1 LIETERLAMD
11 ESILDRIPRLERS
24 VRFWRGTSLILA
36 AILVSV
42 LVMGFGF
49 AFAHQQ
55 AARAM
60 EAEMVARE
68 RAKVAAQIQA
78 AQALEEA
85 KKKQRE

>member
-1 LIETERLAMD
+1 MD

-42 LVMGFGF
+42 LVTGLGFF
-49 AFAHQQ
+49 AVAHQR
-55 AARAM
+55 ARAM

-68 RAKVAAQIQA
+68 VAAQAALIQ

>member
-1 LIETERLAMD
+1 MD

-42 LVMGFGF
+42 LAMGGLGFFGF
-49 AFAHQQ
+49 AHQ
-55 AARAM
+55 AARARQ
-60 EAEMVARE
+60 EALVRELEARE
-68 RAKVAAQIQA
+68 QAEVAAQAALIQ

>member
-1 LIETERLAMD
+1 MD

-42 LVMGFGF
+42 LITGFGF
-49 AFAHQQ
+49 FAHHR
-55 AARAM
+55 AERAM
-60 EAEMVARE
+60 EAAMEAKMVALE
-68 RAKVAAQIQA
+68 RAEAAARAARMQA

-85 KKKQRE
+85 KKKQRND

>member
-1 LIETERLAMD
+1 MD
-11 ESILDRIPRLERS
+11 ESIVDRIPRLERS

-42 LVMGFGF
+42 LVMSVLVMGFGLGN
-49 AFAHQQ
+49 AHL
-55 AARAM
+55 RAM
-60 EAEMVARE
+60 RATDAAIMRQKVQAE
-68 RAKVAAQIQA
+68 VAAQAALIQ

>member
-1 LIETERLAMD
+1 MD

-42 LVMGFGF
+42 LVMFGF
-49 AFAHQQ
+49 FTFAHQQ

-68 RAKVAAQIQA
+68 RAEVAAQIQA
-78 AQALEEA
+78 ARALEEA
-85 KKKQRE
+85 KKKQHE